1 MPVAVNCSVV
11 PNAMPGADGDIAME
25 ARVAGVTVNVA
36 EPDMLPDVAVIVV
49 EPVATG
55 VPSPLDPAALLIV
68 AMAVDDDA
76 QVTVVVRFCVVPSE

>member
-1 MPVAVNCSVV
+1 MAT
-11 PNAMPGADGDIAME
+11 E
-25 ARVAGVTVNVA
+25 TRVAGVTVNAA

-68 AMAVDDDA
+68 AIEGDDDA
-76 QVTVVVRFCVVPSE
+76 QVTVVVRFWVEPSE